1 MTLLRR
7 ELGAALRRRR
17 VSQQRPLRAVAAA
30 AGVSLGY
37 LSEVERGVK
46 EASSELLAAI
56 CKALGVRLPELLV
69 EVAAELERLEPI
81 IPGQVANPVPVTVVV
96 AAAPSAQTPRA
107 AA

>member
-69 EVAAELERLEPI
+69 EVAAELDRLEPI
-81 IPGQVANPVPVTVVV
+81 VPGPVSAPVPVTVVV
-96 AAAPSAQTPRA
+96 ATSAAPQTPRA

>member
-17 VSQQRPLRAVAAA
+17 VSQQRPLRAVASA

-69 EVAAELERLEPI
+69 EVAAELDRLEPI
-81 IPGQVANPVPVTVVV
+81 LPGPLGVPVPVTVAV
-96 AAAPSAQTPRA
+96 AEVPSAHTPRA

>member
-1 MTLLRR
+1 M
-7 ELGAALRRRR
+7 A
-17 VSQQRPLRAVAAA
+17 SA

-56 CKALGVRLPELLV
+56 CKALGVRLPDLLV
-69 EVAAELERLEPI
+69 EVAAELDRLEPVL
-81 IPGQVANPVPVTVVV
+81 PGSVGVPLPVTVV
-96 AAAPSAQTPRA
+96 AAQPARQTPRA